1 MLLAQGEKDKAHDHW
16 NLALRYSP
24 TQGVKSV
31 LLHAKINMVLGNWD
45 DTCELYRRNLN
56 IYPESV
62 YLRNNIGI
70 CLLKAGGD
78 VEEALESFRLARTL
92 DASPEIRAMVEGNIH
107 LVSNWDGSSQI
118 RPRLLY

>member
-1 MLLAQGEKDKAHDHW
+1 MLLAQGEKDKAHEYY

-24 TQGVKSV
+24 TQGLKSV
-31 LLHAKINMVLGNWD
+31 LLHAKINMILGKWD
-45 DTCELYRRNLN
+45 DTCEVYRRNLN

-78 VEEALESFRLARTL
+78 ADEALESFRVARTL
-92 DASPEIRAMVEGNIH
+92 EASPEIRQMVEENIN
-107 LVSNWDGSSQI
+107 LVSTWDGSSQI